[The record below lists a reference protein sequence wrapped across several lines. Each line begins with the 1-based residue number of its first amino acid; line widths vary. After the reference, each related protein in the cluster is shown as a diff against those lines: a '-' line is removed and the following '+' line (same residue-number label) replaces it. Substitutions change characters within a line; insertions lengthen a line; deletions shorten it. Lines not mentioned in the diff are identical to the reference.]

1 MITLITGLPGSGK
14 TLFTLK
20 TVKDLA
26 EKENRS
32 VYYHGVPELS
42 LDWQLMD
49 KPEQWC
55 DLPHGSIIVI
65 DECQS
70 TFRPRAASV
79 TPPRHVAEFE
89 THRHHGYDIF
99 LITQHPMLLDGN
111 VRRLTGRHYHVNRFY
126 GFNKSTIHE
135 FQQIR
140 ENVDKSTKGSIQNHF
155 VYPKE
160 VFSWYKSAE
169 LHTVKKRLP
178 MRLFLMLILPC
189 ILIGLLWFAY
199 TTIMGLDKVEGIE
212 PAAENGTAAE
222 QSNGNLPMMKPEFDV
237 TTQGGYLK
245 AYTPVI
251 KDLPQSAPIYQ
262 EIVKPVRAPYA
273 AACISMGSRCQC
285 FSQQATK
292 IDVSQSMC
300 KAIVAG
306 GQFMDFNANGEQ
318 ENQEGGLLRGEQPLD
333 GGSVTSQVSNL

>member
-1 MITLITGLPGSGK
+1 MINLVTGLPGSGK

-26 EKENRS
+26 EKENRP
-32 VYYHGVPELS
+32 VFYHGIPELS
-42 LDWQLMD
+42 LDWNILD
-49 KPEQWC
+49 KPENWV
-55 DLPHGSIIVI
+55 DLPNGSIVVI

-89 THRHHGYDIF
+89 THRHKGLDFF

-135 FQQIR
+135 FQQVR

-160 VFSWYKSAE
+160 VFSWYKSAD

-178 MRLFLMLILPC
+178 MRLFMMIILP
-189 ILIGLLWFAY
+189 LVLLGLLWFAY
-199 TTIMGLDKVEGIE
+199 TTIMGLDK
-212 PAAENGTAAE
+212 AALKDKETPGEVLPGSVPGEVAA
-222 QSNGNLPMMKPEFDV
+222 LPGQID
-237 TTQGGYLK
+237 TTTPGGYLK

-251 KDLPQSAPIYQ
+251 KDVPQSAPIYA
-262 EIVKPVRAPYA
+262 EIAKPVKVPYA
-273 AACISMGSRCQC
+273 AACISMGSRCTC
-285 FSQQATK
+285 YSQQGTK
-292 IDVSQSMC
+292 L
-300 KAIVAG
+300 AIGKEVCEQLVAG
-306 GQFMDFNANGEQ
+306 GQFLDFNPNGEASREQ
-318 ENQEGGLLRGEQPLD
+318 GGLLRGEQPLD
-333 GGSVTSQVSNL
+333 GGSAHSQTASM

>member
-26 EKENRS
+26 DKEHRQ
-32 VYYHGVPELS
+32 VFYHGIPQLS

-160 VFSWYKSAE
+160 VFEWYKSAE

-178 MRLFLMLILPC
+178 MRLFMMILLPC

-199 TTIMGLDKVEGIE
+199 TTIMGLDKVNGVDQSEAA
-212 PAAENGTAAE
+212 AAE
-222 QSNGNLPMMKPEFDV
+222 LPTGELPAMNPELDI
-237 TTQGGYLK
+237 TTQSGYLK

-251 KDLPQSAPIYQ
+251 KDIPQSAPIYQ
-262 EIVKPVRAPYA
+262 EITKPVRVPYA
-273 AACISMGSRCQC
+273 AACMQMGSRCQC
-285 FSQQATK
+285 YTQQATK
-292 IDVSQSMC
+292 MDISQGMC
-300 KAIVAG
+300 KQIVAG
-306 GQFMDFNANGEQ
+306 GQFLDFNANGE
-318 ENQEGGLLRGEQPLD
+318 EVEKGGLLRGEKPLD
-333 GGSVTSQVSNL
+333 GGSASSQLASM